1 MNKKNAAGAWGAV
14 LLLLLL
20 VAGVGY
26 GKIASG
32 GQGTAAIN
40 AGDAGAEKESFVGKI
55 LEIRENSVLVE
66 PLEGEDI
73 RRSADQITFGISE
86 LEALSVKVGDTVE
99 VTYTGG
105 VMESYPAQI
114 IALSWKI
121 VE

>member
-1 MNKKNAAGAWGAV
+1 M
-14 LLLLLL
+14 
-20 VAGVGY
+20 
-26 GKIASG
+26 
-32 GQGTAAIN
+32 
-40 AGDAGAEKESFVGKI
+40 GKI